1 MILLITP
8 LALSTIEL
16 DCGIYGMV
24 FDIPIFLSS
33 NICLKSVKN
42 YVPLSICI
50 YRMGSWFGNFLSKS
64 LKNFSKAIDV
74 IEGNLLGKG

>member
-24 FDIPIFLSS
+24 LLIPIFLSS
-33 NICLKSVKN
+33 NFFLKSVKN
-42 YVPLSICI
+42 YVPLSMCI
-50 YRMGSWFGNFLSKS
+50 NLIGSWFGNFICKS

-74 IEGNLLGKG
+74 VEGDLLGRG